1 MTDKKVESAESKRPA
16 VKARSTVRRP
26 ARKVAE
32 SKTEGTTPVA
42 ANQSE
47 TKKFYDKKSFA
58 NSPKDFQAIRDAIE
72 KKINDFFEANKESG
86 LRKLVSA
93 SKLMEAGAHI
103 GMPAKFWNPKMKP
116 FIYPKKGNKAQVIDI
131 LKTMVFMDRAY
142 NFLRDVSR
150 EGGTVLLVGTRGDI
164 IKEHVKNEAKRVKC
178 FYINQR

>member
-26 ARKVAE
+26 VRKVTE
-32 SKTEGTTPVA
+32 SKTDGTTPVA
-42 ANQSE
+42 ADQSE

-103 GMPAKFWNPKMKP
+103 GMPAKF
-116 FIYPKKGNKAQVIDI
+116 
-131 LKTMVFMDRAY
+131 
-142 NFLRDVSR
+142 
-150 EGGTVLLVGTRGDI
+150 
-164 IKEHVKNEAKRVKC
+164 
-178 FYINQR
+178 